1 MENKLKIM
9 IVDDEAD
16 FIENLRV
23 KLEEESYQV
32 VIAQDKAQAKDL
44 AQREKPDAVV
54 LGTIMPRG
62 DAFLLHQ
69 WLRETPELSDV
80 PMLVIDAPTEKQVL
94 RGWRKDEGL
103 RMDASDYLAKP
114 VEAQAVIPIIEKMM
128 DTTTERIK
136 VLVVDDHAIV
146 RDGIRTLLELQK
158 DIDVV
163 GEAVDGKDALEK
175 TQALSPDVVLMDIVM
190 PEMDGLEATRKIR
203 KQYDNTKVLMLSQ
216 YDDEDNISASKKAGA
231 AAFVPKKDA
240 STMLISAIRS
250 SN

>member
-16 FIENLRV
+16 FIESLRV
-23 KLEEESYQV
+23 RLEEESYHV
-32 VIAQDKAQAKDL
+32 VIAQDKAQAQDL
-44 AQREKPDAVV
+44 AQSEKPDAVV